1 LSYFMPEMRGPELAA
16 AIAQSRPETKT
27 LFMSGYTENAVV
39 QQGMVPPG
47 KPFLDKPFD
56 LATLSGTVRQALD
69 TAG

>member
-1 LSYFMPEMRGPELAA
+1 MRGPELAA

-39 QQGMVPPG
+39 QQGVVPPG

-56 LATLSGTVRQALD
+56 LATLTGTVRQALD